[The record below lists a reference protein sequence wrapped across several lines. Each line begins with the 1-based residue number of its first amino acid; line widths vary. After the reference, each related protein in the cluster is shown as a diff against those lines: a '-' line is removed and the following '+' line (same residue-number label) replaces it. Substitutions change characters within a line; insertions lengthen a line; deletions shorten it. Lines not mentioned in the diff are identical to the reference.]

1 MNKKIIASLLFV
13 LCFFIV
19 GCGKT
24 TNYLNDIS
32 YKEFNKKINNKD
44 SFVLEIVQ
52 TGCHNCTEFTPK
64 FKSVLEDNKVVA
76 YSLNLTD
83 LSQEDATK
91 FLEDYNVD
99 GTPTVIFFKD
109 GKETSTM
116 DRLSGAN
123 VSKDTIKSKLTKT
136 GFIK

>member
-1 MNKKIIASLLFV
+1 MNKRIGLCLLFV
-13 LCFFIV
+13 LCFLLV

-24 TNYLNDIS
+24 TEYLNNIT
-32 YKEFNKKINNKD
+32 YKELNKKISNKD
-44 SFVLEIVQ
+44 SFVLEVVQ
-52 TGCHNCTEFTPK
+52 TGCSNCTKFTPK
-64 FKSVLEDNKVVA
+64 FKSVLESNKVVA
-76 YSLNLTD
+76 YSINLTE
-83 LSQEDATK
+83 LTESDATSFINDFK
-91 FLEDYNVD
+91 VE

-123 VSKDTIKSKLTKT
+123 VSKDVIEAKLKKT

>member
-1 MNKKIIASLLFV
+1 MNKKTIISLLFV
-13 LCFFIV
+13 LCFLVV

-24 TNYLNDIS
+24 TNYLNSIT
-32 YKEFNKKINNKD
+32 YKEFSNKISNKD

-52 TGCHNCTEFTPK
+52 TGCSNCTEFSPK
-64 FKSVLEDNKVVA
+64 FKSVLEENKVVA

-83 LSQEDATK
+83 LSQKDAEK
-91 FLEDYNVD
+91 FLKDYGVD
-99 GTPTVIFFKD
+99 GTPTVLFFKD

-116 DRLSGAN
+116 NRLSGAN
-123 VSKDTIKSKLTKT
+123 VSKDTIKSKLKKN

>member
-1 MNKKIIASLLFV
+1 ML
-13 LCFFIV
+13 LCFLVV

-24 TNYLNDIS
+24 TNYLNSIT
-32 YKEFNKKINNKD
+32 YKEFSNKISNKD

-52 TGCHNCTEFTPK
+52 TGCSNCTEFSPK
-64 FKSVLEDNKVVA
+64 FKSVLEENKVVA

-83 LSQEDATK
+83 LSQKDAEK
-91 FLEDYNVD
+91 FLKDYGVD
-99 GTPTVIFFKD
+99 GTPTVLFFKD

-116 DRLSGAN
+116 NRLSGAN
-123 VSKDTIKSKLTKT
+123 VSKDTIKSKLKKN